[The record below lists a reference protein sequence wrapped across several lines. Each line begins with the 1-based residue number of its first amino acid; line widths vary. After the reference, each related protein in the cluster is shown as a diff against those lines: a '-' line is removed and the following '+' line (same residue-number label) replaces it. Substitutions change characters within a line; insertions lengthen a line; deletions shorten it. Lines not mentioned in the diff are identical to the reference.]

1 MLSIENLTKSYNGRI
16 IFKNLSFTVAPG
28 EVLTIVGPSGIGKT
42 TFLNIL
48 AGLIPADS
56 GSIKLDGKELAID
69 GTRQGSEVGVIFQ
82 DFNLFP
88 QYTVTENITL
98 APRIVAKEKK
108 ATYTKTASELLA
120 DLDLTE
126 HQNNYPFEL
135 SGGQKQRVAI
145 ARALAMKPG
154 VLAYDEP
161 TSGLDEASTD
171 RVTSIIQKLQS
182 RNATQLVVTH
192 DLPFAQSLNG
202 KVLDFSKDVER

>member
-1 MLSIENLTKSYNGRI
+1 MLSIKNLTKSYNGRT
-16 IFKNLSFTVAPG
+16 IFKDLSFTVAPG

-48 AGLIPADS
+48 AGFIPADR
-56 GSIKLDGKELAID
+56 GSIELDGKELTID

-108 ATYTKTASELLA
+108 ATYTKTAAELLA

-161 TSGLDEASTD
+161 TSGLDEASTE

>member
-16 IFKNLSFTVAPG
+16 IFKNLSFKVEPG

-56 GSIKLDGKELAID
+56 GTITLDGQKLAID
-69 GTRQGSEVGVIFQ
+69 GTRQGAEVGVIFQ

-98 APRIVAKEKK
+98 APKIVGKEKK
-108 ATYTKTASELLA
+108 ANYLRTATELLD

-126 HQNNYPFEL
+126 HKNNYPFEL

-161 TSGLDEASTD
+161 TSGLDEASTE

-182 RNATQLVVTH
+182 RNDTQLVVTH

>member
-1 MLSIENLTKSYNGRI
+1 MLSIKNLTKSYNGRT
-16 IFKNLSFTVAPG
+16 IFKDLSFTVAPG

-56 GSIKLDGKELAID
+56 GSIDLDGKELTID
-69 GTRQGSEVGVIFQ
+69 GTRQGSKVGVIFQ

-108 ATYTKTASELLA
+108 ATYVKTATELLT

-161 TSGLDEASTD
+161 TSGLDEASTE

>member
-1 MLSIENLTKSYNGRI
+1 MLSIENLTKSYNGRT
-16 IFKNLSFTVAPG
+16 IFKDLSFTVAPG

-56 GSIKLDGKELAID
+56 GSIKLDGQELAID

-98 APRIVAKEKK
+98 APRIVAKEKA
-108 ATYTKTASELLA
+108 ATYTKTASELLT

-126 HQNNYPFEL
+126 HRNNYPFEL

-161 TSGLDEASTD
+161 TSGLDEASTE

-192 DLPFAQSLNG
+192 DLPFAESLNG
-202 KVLDFSKDVER
+202 KVLDFSKDVKR

>member
-1 MLSIENLTKSYNGRI
+1 M
-16 IFKNLSFTVAPG
+16 
-28 EVLTIVGPSGIGKT
+28 
-42 TFLNIL
+42 
-48 AGLIPADS
+48 
-56 GSIKLDGKELAID
+56 
-69 GTRQGSEVGVIFQ
+69 
-82 DFNLFP
+82 
-88 QYTVTENITL
+88 
-98 APRIVAKEKK
+98 
-108 ATYTKTASELLA
+108 
-120 DLDLTE
+120 DLTE

-161 TSGLDEASTD
+161 TSGLDEASTE

>member
-1 MLSIENLTKSYNGRI
+1 MLAIKNLTKSYNGRTV
-16 IFKNLSFTVAPG
+16 FKDLSFEVEPG
-28 EVLTIVGPSGIGKT
+28 QVLTIVGPSGIGKT

-48 AGLIPADS
+48 SGLIAADS
-56 GSIKLDGKELAID
+56 GSISIDGNNLAID

-98 APRIVAKEKK
+98 APRIVAKENKNE
-108 ATYTKTASELLA
+108 YRKTATELL
-120 DLDLTE
+120 DELDLTE
-126 HQNNYPFEL
+126 HQDKYPFEL

-161 TSGLDEASTD
+161 TSGLDAKSTD
-171 RVTSIIQKLQS
+171 RVTAIIKKLQGQG
-182 RNATQLVVTH
+182 ATQLVVTH

-202 KVLDFSKDVER
+202 KVLDFSKDVQR

>member
-1 MLSIENLTKSYNGRI
+1 MLSIKNLTKSYNGRT
-16 IFKNLSFTVAPG
+16 IFKDLSFTVAPG

-56 GSIKLDGKELAID
+56 GSIELDGKELTID

-108 ATYTKTASELLA
+108 ATYTKIAAELLA

-161 TSGLDEASTD
+161 TSGLDEASTE

>member
-1 MLSIENLTKSYNGRI
+1 MLSIENLTKSYNGRT
-16 IFKNLSFTVAPG
+16 IFKDLSFTVAPG

-56 GSIKLDGKELAID
+56 GSIKLDGQELAID

-98 APRIVAKEKK
+98 APRIVAKEK
-108 ATYTKTASELLA
+108 AVTYTKTASELLT

-126 HQNNYPFEL
+126 HRNNYPFEL

-161 TSGLDEASTD
+161 TSGLDEASTE

-192 DLPFAQSLNG
+192 DLPFAESLNG

>member
-1 MLSIENLTKSYNGRI
+1 MLSIKNLTKSYNGRT
-16 IFKNLSFTVAPG
+16 IFKDLSFTVAPG

-56 GSIKLDGKELAID
+56 GSIELDGKELTID

-108 ATYTKTASELLA
+108 ATILRRLLILRVSASLLR
-120 DLDLTE
+120 LMVS
-126 HQNNYPFEL
+126 P
-135 SGGQKQRVAI
+135 G
-145 ARALAMKPG
+145 AMAPCWR
-154 VLAYDEP
+154 
-161 TSGLDEASTD
+161 S
-171 RVTSIIQKLQS
+171 
-182 RNATQLVVTH
+182 
-192 DLPFAQSLNG
+192 
-202 KVLDFSKDVER
+202 ERIRS

>member
-48 AGLIPADS
+48 AGLIPADC